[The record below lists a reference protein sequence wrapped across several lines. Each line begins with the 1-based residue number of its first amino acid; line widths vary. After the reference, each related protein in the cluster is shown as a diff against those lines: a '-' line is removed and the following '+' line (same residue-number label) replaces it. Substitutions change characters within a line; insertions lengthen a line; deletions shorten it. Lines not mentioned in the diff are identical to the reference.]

1 MTGLDAPGRRTRRT
15 STVQDAVR
23 LLLLINATAEALPVP
38 PPAEA
43 PTDAVAVLR
52 SQVLLQKLDFWLRN
66 PDYLADEL
74 LTRYETS
81 GDTIDL
87 DLARSILLSD
97 EPEIRSY
104 PMLRYLYGAYEELD
118 APLSYLAAPRLVLHR
133 RRARR
138 MKHGPGTAQRDYYL
152 TVHGRSV
159 AQQIIADVPELA
171 YYAERAVLVND
182 LAAGRRGSALRD
194 VQYLQETYRNAA
206 LHEPIVGIAAVA
218 RERLAKIE
226 ESRGMTSAI
235 PAIRPGTSGSPA

>member
-1 MTGLDAPGRRTRRT
+1 MGPESAGSRSRRT

-23 LLLLINATAEALPVP
+23 LLLLIDATADALPSSRP
-38 PPAEA
+38 PEA
-43 PTDAVAVLR
+43 PSDAVAVLR
-52 SQVLLQKLDFWLRN
+52 TQVLLQKLDFWLRN

-74 LTRYETS
+74 LTRFES
-81 GDTIDL
+81 HGDMTDL

-118 APLSYLAAPRLVLHR
+118 APLSYLAAPRLVLQR
-133 RRARR
+133 RRARQ
-138 MKHGPGTAQRDYYL
+138 MKTGVGTAQRDYYL
-152 TVHGRSV
+152 TSHGRSV

-194 VQYLQETYRNAA
+194 VQYMQETYRNAA
-206 LHEPIVGIAAVA
+206 LREPIGGIAAMA
-218 RERLAKIE
+218 RARLAKLE
-226 ESRGMTSAI
+226 ESLSMTSPTKPDRANT
-235 PAIRPGTSGSPA
+235 PTRSA